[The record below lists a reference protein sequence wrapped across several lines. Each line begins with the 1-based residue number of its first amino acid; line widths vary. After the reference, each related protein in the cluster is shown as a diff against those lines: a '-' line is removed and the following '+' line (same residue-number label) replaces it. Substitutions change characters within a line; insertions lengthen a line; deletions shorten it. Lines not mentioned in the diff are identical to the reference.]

1 MSTQS
6 VGSTSSAPSSSQFST
21 GDQLTSL
28 GSGTP
33 LQVTGLASGLDTNAI
48 VNALMASQQQQ
59 VTNLTNQ
66 QSGLTAMNTQLQ
78 AIQAALTKVTD
89 DAQALGNPSLFAYT

>member
-6 VGSTSSAPSSSQFST
+6 VGSSTTSATSSSQYQS
-21 GDQLTSL
+21 GNQLTSL
-28 GSGTP
+28 GTGTP

-48 VNALMASQQQQ
+48 VTALMATQQQQ

-66 QSGLTAMNTQLQ
+66 QSGLTAMNTQLT
-78 AIQAALTKVTD
+78 AIQTALSKVAT
-89 DAQALGNPSLFAYT
+89 DAQALGDPSLF